1 LSFDILVTRD
11 DSHRRIIILDQGK
24 EESSI
29 LKNLILNQK
38 FEFTPSVY
46 IAVEPGEAINLAK
59 QFHPDCMIAYGDAGR
74 EFFYELERLGID
86 PAKILICKNPS
97 FDDIKESINKGG
109 VFRVI
114 FKPWTE
120 EEIYSSIKSAVE
132 YIDITRSN
140 SHLVAKVEARNLY
153 LLQLKEALENKSKEQ
168 QVSINTYAFTV
179 KGMNTDLEVMNAVLC
194 SLQGVE
200 KVEQI
205 EQNLK
210 KALHEHMGIKDIKI
224 NLEYKSNPTG
234 KGIASEGFLNMPL
247 FCSGCFLGEIIFQ
260 KEGFF
265 ASHEIDLLEKVCD
278 VVAMSAEKI
287 VRFFALE
294 KIKRQWESS
303 FDSIDD
309 PIVIIDDRF
318 NVLRANRAFAEAT
331 LENLRDIAGK
341 KCYDVFQTDKTHIP
355 CAGCNI
361 RNAFD
366 SGHPAGSEITAQSGK
381 RFYTTWSYPIKDAER
396 TVSAVH
402 FYKDISEQ
410 VSYRERLVYSE
421 KLAEIGILA
430 GSVAH
435 EINNPIGGIIAL
447 LQIII
452 AETNTEHPYYDD
464 LKEMEVAA
472 QRCKHIV
479 DNLLHFS
486 RSSRD
491 EQVRDVEF
499 SSIFKTLSPLI
510 ELQIR
515 HENIKYTVETDGAT
529 FFVKAV
535 FNELVQAVLN
545 LINTSTELI
554 SKRQGSG
561 FIKVS
566 VKKDNS
572 MLLLEITDNGIPLK
586 NEGLGFGSLALFV
599 TEKIV
604 KGYRGMSY
612 FEHLNGEN
620 RYRLY
625 FPLSVGISSDI
636 SHPENAETR
645 P

>member
-1 LSFDILVTRD
+1 LSFDILVTGNE
-11 DSHRRIIILDQGK
+11 SQRRIIILDQGK
-24 EESSI
+24 EDSNV
-29 LKNLILNQK
+29 LKNLILNYK
-38 FEFTPSVY
+38 FDFTPAVY
-46 IAVEPGEAINLAK
+46 IAVEVTEAINLAK
-59 QFHPDCMIAYGDAGR
+59 QFHPDCIMAYGDAGR
-74 EFFYELERLGID
+74 EFFCELERLGIES
-86 PAKILICKNPS
+86 ARILICKNPG
-97 FDDIKESINKGG
+97 FDDIKDAINRSG
-109 VFRVI
+109 VFRII

-120 EEIYSSIKSAVE
+120 EEVSSAIKSAIE

-140 SHLVAKVEARNLY
+140 SCLIAKAEARNRY
-153 LLQLKEALENKSKEQ
+153 LLQLKETLENKGNEQ
-168 QVSINTYAFTV
+168 QVNINTSAFTV
-179 KGMNTDLEVMNAVLC
+179 KGMNTDFEVMNAVLC
-194 SLQGVE
+194 SLQGIDSIE
-200 KVEQI
+200 KVERNI
-205 EQNLK
+205 K
-210 KALHEHMGIKDIKI
+210 KVLSEHMGIKEIKI
-224 NLEYKSNPTG
+224 ELEHRNNATG
-234 KGIASEGFLNMPL
+234 AGVASEGFLCLPL
-247 FCSGCFLGEIIFQ
+247 FCSGCFLGEMIFQ
-260 KEGFF
+260 KDGFF
-265 ASHEIDLLEKVCD
+265 VSHEIDFLEKVSD

-294 KIKRQWESS
+294 KIKKQWESS

-318 NVLRANRAFAEAT
+318 NILRANRAFAET
-331 LENLRDIAGK
+331 TQESLKDISGK
-341 KCYDVFQTDKTHIP
+341 KCYDVFQTDKKHIP

-361 RNAFD
+361 RKAFE
-366 SGHPAGSEITAQSGK
+366 SGQPAGSEITAQSGK
-381 RFYTTWSYPIKDAER
+381 RFYTTWSYPIKDSER
-396 TVSAVH
+396 IVSAVH
-402 FYKDISEQ
+402 FYKDVSDQ

-452 AETNTEHPYYDD
+452 TETNELHPYYND
-464 LKEMEVAA
+464 LKEMEIAA

-491 EQVRDVEF
+491 EEVRDVEF
-499 SSIFKTLSPLI
+499 NSIFKTLSPLI

-515 HENIKYTVETDGAT
+515 HENIKYIVESEGHG

-535 FNELVQAVLN
+535 FNELVQSILN
-545 LINTSTELI
+545 IINTSIELI

-566 VKKDNS
+566 VKKDNT

-612 FEHLNGEN
+612 FEHVNGEN

-625 FPLSVGISSDI
+625 FPLSVSASSDI
-636 SHPENAETR
+636 SHPENAEIR
-645 P
+645 S

>member
-1 LSFDILVTRD
+1 MSFDILVTGN
-11 DSHRRIIILDQGK
+11 DSQRRIIIIDQGK
-24 EESSI
+24 EDSSV
-29 LKNLILNQK
+29 LKNLILNYK
-38 FEFTPSVY
+38 FDFTPAVY
-46 IAVEPGEAINLAK
+46 IAVDVAEAISLAK
-59 QFHPDCMIAYGDAGR
+59 QFHPDCIMAYGDAGR
-74 EFFYELERLGID
+74 DFFYELETLGID
-86 PAKILICKNPS
+86 SARILISKNPS
-97 FDDIKESINKGG
+97 FEDIKDSINRCGI
-109 VFRVI
+109 FRII

-120 EEIYSSIKSAVE
+120 EEVASTIKSAIE

-140 SHLVAKVEARNLY
+140 SHLVAKAEARNRY
-153 LLQLKEALENKSKEQ
+153 LLQLKDVLEHKGKEQ
-168 QVSINTYAFTV
+168 QANINTSAFTV
-179 KGMNTDLEVMNAVLC
+179 KGMNTDFEVMNAVLC
-194 SLQGVE
+194 SLQGVDSIE
-200 KVEQI
+200 KI
-205 EQNLK
+205 EHNIKNVLSGY
-210 KALHEHMGIKDIKI
+210 MGIKEIKI
-224 NLEYKSNPTG
+224 NLDHATSSTG
-234 KGIASEGFLNMPL
+234 MGVASEGFLCLPL
-247 FCSGCFLGEIIFQ
+247 FCSGCSLGEMIFQ
-260 KEGFF
+260 KDGFF
-265 ASHEIDLLEKVCD
+265 VSHEIDFLENVSD
-278 VVAMSAEKI
+278 VVAMSAEKV

-294 KIKRQWESS
+294 KIKKQWESS

-318 NVLRANRAFAEAT
+318 NILRANRAFAEAT
-331 LENLRDIAGK
+331 LGGLKDISGK
-341 KCYDVFQTDKTHIP
+341 KCYDVFQTDKTHLP
-355 CAGCNI
+355 CSGCNI
-361 RNAFD
+361 RRAFE

-381 RFYTTWSYPIKDAER
+381 RFYTTWSYPIKDSER

-402 FYKDISEQ
+402 FYKDISDQ

-452 AETNTEHPYYDD
+452 SETNELHPYYGD

-491 EQVRDVEF
+491 EEVRDVEF
-499 SSIFKTLSPLI
+499 NSIFKTLSPLI

-515 HENIKYTVETDGAT
+515 HENIKYVVESNGTG

-535 FNELVQAVLN
+535 FNELVQSILN
-545 LINTSTELI
+545 IINTSIELI
-554 SKRQGSG
+554 SKRQGAG

-566 VKKDNS
+566 VKKDNT

-599 TEKIV
+599 TEKII

-612 FEHLNGEN
+612 FENINGEN

-625 FPLSVGISSDI
+625 LPLSASVTNEI
-636 SHPENAETR
+636 R